1 MLSVTQPNACVAG
14 FCLCRTLRGDT
25 GDAAHFLLREVDMK
39 KFRFTA
45 LLLCLAV
52 LCGALLALAACND
65 SGSSGQSGSTSGE
78 DPPAEKTV
86 SVADVYDGMGVSM
99 DFDGMLEKEADELA
113 DETYGAAD
121 VKSYGVEDGK
131 FQVLSMAGDSLS
143 SVVVELPE
151 ETLNYLN
158 GDVKENVLDRAQ
170 LTADQQVKES
180 ERQQI
185 VDRLT
190 SAVEY
195 IESQIGNISN
205 LPASRVNYYAEGETQ
220 ENVNASTLFS
230 VLGPVL
236 ADGSFI
242 RYDVRENGNLFET
255 VIVVPNADG
264 KTEEQIYEAYFSGN
278 YSVGASTEVDLDA
291 EYTPPTPTDPDNPN
305 PGGGEEEETIT
316 FDEIY
321 NQVFGEGFV
330 APSAGEELAR
340 LNNLLNNGA
349 TNIKLIAT
357 NIDSA
362 NFAVYSEVVD
372 GLGRTRFMEYV
383 YNGNNET
390 EISDYLTL
398 LQAIENAGGI
408 ENYALSIY
416 EDFGDILPGSDNYDE
431 LLNRFNE
438 LKSYLQGGSPTEE
451 LGNEDFTSR
460 TLIIKT
466 NNALPASSNAF
477 GEALMEDM
485 GAEGTIIA
493 TYVGDMSGRSLDA
506 DDIFNSGYLSG
517 FDITVV
523 YKNGDEIS
531 IVTTECLVPWYTN
544 STNQSQYEEFVKQNG
559 NYRLRNTQT
568 TTIENPTATAT
579 ASSEAALV
587 M

>member
-205 LPASRVNYYAEGETQ
+205 LPASRVNYYADGEIQ
-220 ENVNASTLFS
+220 ENVNDKTLFS

-255 VIVVPNADG
+255 VIVVPNAEG
-264 KTEEQIYEAYFSGN
+264 KTEQQIYLDYHNGN
-278 YSVGASTEVDLDA
+278 YSLGSSTEVDLGA
-291 EYTPPTPTDPDNPN
+291 KYTPPTPTDPDNPDPDN
-305 PGGGEEEETIT
+305 PGDEDEETIT
-316 FDEIY
+316 IGEIFDQNFANIDFSNELNQMFTGLIQKGFTNTENIEVLTYTLENSQLNIYYEMTRNGLASFNKLSLDTPEIIETIQTNLKDYILQQLGYSSNSEVEQKDADEYVDQMNNIVAQIVDEI
-321 NQVFGEGFV
+321 
-330 APSAGEELAR
+330 LA
-340 LNNLLNNGA
+340 
-349 TNIKLIAT
+349 
-357 NIDSA
+357 
-362 NFAVYSEVVD
+362 VVSETGIRD
-372 GLGRTRFMEYV
+372 MS
-383 YNGNNET
+383 NET
-390 EISDYLTL
+390 YGRNGTN
-398 LQAIENAGGI
+398 APENVA
-408 ENYALSIY
+408 
-416 EDFGDILPGSDNYDE
+416 D
-431 LLNRFNE
+431 
-438 LKSYLQGGSPTEE
+438 
-451 LGNEDFTSR
+451 
-460 TLIIKT
+460 
-466 NNALPASSNAF
+466 F
-477 GEALMEDM
+477 GEALMEDL

-493 TYVGDMSGRSLDA
+493 TYVGDMSGRGFDSTG
-506 DDIFNSGYLSG
+506 IFGTGYLSV

>member
-1 MLSVTQPNACVAG
+1 
-14 FCLCRTLRGDT
+14 
-25 GDAAHFLLREVDMK
+25 MK

-65 SGSSGQSGSTSGE
+65 SGSSGQSGSTGEE

-131 FQVLSMAGDSLS
+131 FQVLSMAGDRLS

-195 IESQIGNISN
+195 IEGQIGNISN
-205 LPASRVNYYAEGETQ
+205 LPASRVNYYADGETQ
-220 ENVNASTLFS
+220 ENVNDKTLFS

-264 KTEEQIYEAYFSGN
+264 KTEQQIYEAYFSGN
-278 YSVGASTEVDLDA
+278 YSVGASTEVDLGA
-291 EYTPPTPTDPDNPN
+291 EYTPPTPTDPDNPDPDN
-305 PGGGEEEETIT
+305 PGGDEEEETIT
-316 FDEIY
+316 IGEIFDQNFANIDFSNDLNQMFTGLIQKGFTNAQNIEVLTYTLENSQLNIYYEMTRNGLASFNKLSLDIPEIIETIQTNLKDYILQQLGYSSNSEVEQKDADKYVDQMNNIVAQIVDEI
-321 NQVFGEGFV
+321 
-330 APSAGEELAR
+330 LA
-340 LNNLLNNGA
+340 
-349 TNIKLIAT
+349 
-357 NIDSA
+357 
-362 NFAVYSEVVD
+362 VVSETGIRD
-372 GLGRTRFMEYV
+372 MS
-383 YNGNNET
+383 NET
-390 EISDYLTL
+390 YGRNGTN
-398 LQAIENAGGI
+398 APENVA
-408 ENYALSIY
+408 
-416 EDFGDILPGSDNYDE
+416 D
-431 LLNRFNE
+431 
-438 LKSYLQGGSPTEE
+438 
-451 LGNEDFTSR
+451 
-460 TLIIKT
+460 
-466 NNALPASSNAF
+466 F

-493 TYVGDMSGRSLDA
+493 TYVGDMSGSGFDSTG
-506 DDIFNSGYLSG
+506 IFGTGYLSV

-544 STNQSQYEEFVKQNG
+544 STNQSQYEEFITQNG
-559 NYRLRNTQT
+559 TYRLRNTQT

>member
-158 GDVKENVLDRAQ
+158 GDVKENVLGRAQ

-195 IESQIGNISN
+195 IEGQIGNISN
-205 LPASRVNYYAEGETQ
+205 LPASRVNYYADGETQ
-220 ENVNASTLFS
+220 ENVNNETLFS

-278 YSVGASTEVDLDA
+278 YSLGSSTEVDLGA
-291 EYTPPTPTDPDNPN
+291 KYTPPTPTDPDNPDPDN
-305 PGGGEEEETIT
+305 PGDEDEETIT
-316 FDEIY
+316 IGEIFDQNFANIDFSDKLNEMFIDVVKIGYADASSVDPMFYVENGSQTTVYYEMVRGGRTHFGGMTFPTPDGLPNNENFEAIILEQLGLDGSSEVSVDDVDRYIALMRDAINSYDVSSIIDGLTIADLQNKIY
-321 NQVFGEGFV
+321 G
-330 APSAGEELAR
+330 S
-340 LNNLLNNGA
+340 A
-349 TNIKLIAT
+349 TNNT
-357 NIDSA
+357 
-362 NFAVYSEVVD
+362 
-372 GLGRTRFMEYV
+372 
-383 YNGNNET
+383 
-390 EISDYLTL
+390 
-398 LQAIENAGGI
+398 
-408 ENYALSIY
+408 
-416 EDFGDILPGSDNYDE
+416 
-431 LLNRFNE
+431 
-438 LKSYLQGGSPTEE
+438 
-451 LGNEDFTSR
+451 
-460 TLIIKT
+460 
-466 NNALPASSNAF
+466 LPASSNAF

-485 GAEGTIIA
+485 GAEGTILA
-493 TYVGDMSGRSLDA
+493 TYVGNMSGRDFDSTGM
-506 DDIFNSGYLSG
+506 FGTGYLSG

-544 STNQSQYEEFVKQNG
+544 STNQSQYEEFITQNG
-559 NYRLRNTQT
+559 TYRLRNTQT
-568 TTIENPTATAT
+568 TTIESPTATAA

>member
-1 MLSVTQPNACVAG
+1 
-14 FCLCRTLRGDT
+14 
-25 GDAAHFLLREVDMK
+25 MK
-39 KFRFTA
+39 KSRKNWLKFTA
-45 LLLCLAV
+45 AILTMAGAV
-52 LCGALLALAACND
+52 SALAACNQKEVD
-65 SGSSGQSGSTSGE
+65 QPGPGPGP
-78 DPPAEKTV
+78 DPVEETTTV
-86 SVADVYDGMGVSM
+86 SLIYDGMGVSM
-99 DFDGMLEKEADELA
+99 DFDGMLETEANELA
-113 DETYGAAD
+113 QETYGSAD

-131 FQVLSMAGDSLS
+131 FQVLSMVGDSLS

-205 LPASRVNYYAEGETQ
+205 LPASRVNYYADGETQ

-255 VIVVPNADG
+255 VIVVPNAEG

-305 PGGGEEEETIT
+305 PDNPGGGEEEETIT

-330 APSAGEELAR
+330 VNTDINAILTDLAER
-340 LNNLLNNGA
+340 VFINTTDVSVVAVGLNDGF
-349 TNIKLIAT
+349 TI
-357 NIDSA
+357 
-362 NFAVYSEVVD
+362 YSQNVD
-372 GLGRTRFMEYV
+372 ALGRTRLTEGVYRGGNLEEITEYL
-383 YNGNNET
+383 
-390 EISDYLTL
+390 SL
-398 LQAIENAGGI
+398 LQQIENAGGW
-408 ENYALSIY
+408 ENYINSFAPSSPV
-416 EDFGDILPGSDNYDE
+416 EE
-431 LLNRFNE
+431 
-438 LKSYLQGGSPTEE
+438 GSPSYTQLIETLQSIKGNIDNADVISALTRSDFSTRTVMNATTE
-451 LGNEDFTSR
+451 
-460 TLIIKT
+460 
-466 NNALPASSNAF
+466 ALPASSNAF

-493 TYVGDMSGRSLDA
+493 TYVGDMSGSGFDSTG
-506 DDIFNSGYLSG
+506 IFGTGYLSV

-544 STNQSQYEEFVKQNG
+544 STNQSQYGEFVKDG
-559 NYRLRNTQT
+559 GTYKLRNTQT
-568 TTIENPTATAT
+568 TTIENPIDLYLMVNEND
-579 ASSEAALV
+579 SSLMGVMLQDKHSKEITDMFLV
-587 M
+587 

>member
-1 MLSVTQPNACVAG
+1 
-14 FCLCRTLRGDT
+14 
-25 GDAAHFLLREVDMK
+25 MK

-45 LLLCLAV
+45 LLLCLTA
-52 LCGALLALAACND
+52 LCGAILMFAACSD
-65 SGSSGQSGSTSGE
+65 PDPSGQSGSTGGE
-78 DPPAEKTV
+78 NPPAEKTV

-99 DFDGMLEKEADELA
+99 DFDGMLETEANELA
-113 DETYGAAD
+113 QETYGSAD

-131 FQVLSMAGDSLS
+131 FQVLSMAGDRLS

-195 IESQIGNISN
+195 IEGQIGNISN
-205 LPASRVNYYAEGETQ
+205 LPASRVNYYADGETQ

-264 KTEEQIYEAYFSGN
+264 KTEQQIYEAYFSGN

-291 EYTPPTPTDPDNPN
+291 EYTPPTPADPDNPDPDN

-390 EISDYLTL
+390 EIRDYLTL

-431 LLNRFNE
+431 LLNRFNK

-460 TLIIKT
+460 TLVIKT

-477 GEALMEDM
+477 GEALMGDM

-493 TYVGDMSGRSLDA
+493 TYVGDLSGRVFTSIENGNP
-506 DDIFNSGYLSG
+506 IFNTTYMEA
-517 FDITVV
+517 FDLVVV
-523 YKNGDEIS
+523 YQNGAEIS

-544 STNQSQYEEFVKQNG
+544 STNSTLYEEFLSTDG
-559 NYRLRNTQT
+559 TYRLRNTQT
-568 TTIENPTATAT
+568 TTIESPTATAA
-579 ASSEAALV
+579 ASSEAGLV

>member
-1 MLSVTQPNACVAG
+1 
-14 FCLCRTLRGDT
+14 
-25 GDAAHFLLREVDMK
+25 MK
-39 KFRFTA
+39 KSRKNWLKFTA
-45 LLLCLAV
+45 AILTMAGTV
-52 LCGALLALAACND
+52 SALAACNKETEQP
-65 SGSSGQSGSTSGE
+65 GPGPGP
-78 DPPAEKTV
+78 DPVEETTTV
-86 SVADVYDGMGVSM
+86 SLIYDGMGVSM

-131 FQVLSMAGDSLS
+131 FQVLSMAGDRLS

-205 LPASRVNYYAEGETQ
+205 LPASRVNYYADGETQ
-220 ENVNASTLFS
+220 ENVNNETLFS

-305 PGGGEEEETIT
+305 PDNPGGGEEEETIT

-330 APSAGEELAR
+330 VNTDINAILTDLAER
-340 LNNLLNNGA
+340 VFINTTDVSVVAVGLNDGF
-349 TNIKLIAT
+349 TI
-357 NIDSA
+357 
-362 NFAVYSEVVD
+362 YSQNVD
-372 GLGRTRFMEYV
+372 ALGRTRLTEGVYRGGNLEEITEYL
-383 YNGNNET
+383 
-390 EISDYLTL
+390 SL
-398 LQAIENAGGI
+398 LQQIENAGGW
-408 ENYALSIY
+408 ENYINSFAPSSPV
-416 EDFGDILPGSDNYDE
+416 EE
-431 LLNRFNE
+431 
-438 LKSYLQGGSPTEE
+438 GSPSYTQLIETLQSIKGNIDNADVISALTRSDFSTRTVMNATTE
-451 LGNEDFTSR
+451 
-460 TLIIKT
+460 
-466 NNALPASSNAF
+466 ALPASSNAF

-493 TYVGDMSGRSLDA
+493 TYVGDMSGSGFDSTG
-506 DDIFNSGYLSG
+506 IFGTGYLSV

-544 STNQSQYEEFVKQNG
+544 STNQSQYGEFVKDG
-559 NYRLRNTQT
+559 GTYKLRNTQT
-568 TTIENPTATAT
+568 TTIENPIDLYLMVNEND
-579 ASSEAALV
+579 SSLMGVMLQDKHSKEITDMFLV
-587 M
+587 

>member
-1 MLSVTQPNACVAG
+1 
-14 FCLCRTLRGDT
+14 
-25 GDAAHFLLREVDMK
+25 MK
-39 KFRFTA
+39 KSRKNWLKFTA
-45 LLLCLAV
+45 AILTMAGTV
-52 LCGALLALAACND
+52 SALAACNKETEQP
-65 SGSSGQSGSTSGE
+65 GPGPGP
-78 DPPAEKTV
+78 DPVEETTTV
-86 SVADVYDGMGVSM
+86 SLIYDGMGVSM
-99 DFDGMLEKEADELA
+99 DFDGMLETEANELA
-113 DETYGAAD
+113 QETYGSAD

-131 FQVLSMAGDSLS
+131 FQVLSMVGDSLS

-158 GDVKENVLDRAQ
+158 GDVKENVLGRAQ

-195 IESQIGNISN
+195 IEGQIGNISN
-205 LPASRVNYYAEGETQ
+205 LPASRVNYYADGETQ
-220 ENVNASTLFS
+220 ENVNNETLFS

-255 VIVVPNADG
+255 VIIVPNAEG

-305 PGGGEEEETIT
+305 PDNPGGGEEEETIT
-316 FDEIY
+316 FEEIY
-321 NQVFGEGFV
+321 NKVFGEGFV
-330 APSAGEELAR
+330 VDTNVNNTLTDLAER
-340 LNNLLNNGA
+340 VFSSSTDVKVIAVDTNNTFTIYAEG
-349 TNIKLIAT
+349 
-357 NIDSA
+357 
-362 NFAVYSEVVD
+362 VD
-372 GLGRTRFMEYV
+372 ALGRTALIRGEYT
-383 YNGNNET
+383 GSDLET
-390 EISDYLTL
+390 ILSSLSL
-398 LQAIENAGGI
+398 LQQIENAGGWESYINSFAPSAPVEEDSASYAQLI
-408 ENYALSIY
+408 ETLQSIKDNVKNTDLLSTLTRT
-416 EDFGDILPGSDNYDE
+416 DFSARN
-431 LLNRFNE
+431 
-438 LKSYLQGGSPTEE
+438 
-451 LGNEDFTSR
+451 
-460 TLIIKT
+460 II
-466 NNALPASSNAF
+466 NATRDSLPAPSNDF

-493 TYVGDMSGRSLDA
+493 IYVGDMSGRSLDA

-544 STNQSQYEEFVKQNG
+544 STNQSQYGEFVKDG
-559 NYRLRNTQT
+559 GTYKLRNTQT
-568 TTIENPTATAT
+568 TTIENPIDLYLMVNEND
-579 ASSEAALV
+579 SSLMGVMLQDKHSKEITDMFLV
-587 M
+587 

>member
-1 MLSVTQPNACVAG
+1 
-14 FCLCRTLRGDT
+14 
-25 GDAAHFLLREVDMK
+25 MK

-52 LCGALLALAACND
+52 LCGALLALAACSAPD
-65 SGSSGQSGSTSGE
+65 SSGQSGSTSEE

-131 FQVLSMAGDSLS
+131 FQVLSMAGDRLS

-205 LPASRVNYYAEGETQ
+205 LPASRVNYYADGEIQ
-220 ENVNASTLFS
+220 ENVNDKTLFS

-278 YSVGASTEVDLDA
+278 YSLGASTEVDLDA

-305 PGGGEEEETIT
+305 PDNPGGGEEEETIT
-316 FDEIY
+316 IGEIFDQNFANIDFSNELNQMFTGLIQKGFTNTENIEVLTYTLENSQLNIYYEMTRNGLASFNKLSLDTPEIIETIQTNLKDYILQQLGYSSNSEVDKKDADEYVDQMNNIVAQIVDEI
-321 NQVFGEGFV
+321 
-330 APSAGEELAR
+330 LAVVSETGIR
-340 LNNLLNNGA
+340 DMSNETYGRNGA
-349 TNIKLIAT
+349 NAP
-357 NIDSA
+357 
-362 NFAVYSEVVD
+362 
-372 GLGRTRFMEYV
+372 
-383 YNGNNET
+383 
-390 EISDYLTL
+390 
-398 LQAIENAGGI
+398 ENVT
-408 ENYALSIY
+408 
-416 EDFGDILPGSDNYDE
+416 D
-431 LLNRFNE
+431 
-438 LKSYLQGGSPTEE
+438 
-451 LGNEDFTSR
+451 
-460 TLIIKT
+460 
-466 NNALPASSNAF
+466 F
-477 GEALMEDM
+477 GEALMEDL

-493 TYVGDMSGRSLDA
+493 TYVGDMSGRGFDSTG
-506 DDIFNSGYLSG
+506 IFGTGYLSV

>member
-205 LPASRVNYYAEGETQ
+205 LPASRVNYYADGETQ

-255 VIVVPNADG
+255 VIIVPNADG
-264 KTEEQIYEAYFSGN
+264 KTEQQIYEAYFSGN
-278 YSVGASTEVDLDA
+278 YSLGSSTEVDLGA
-291 EYTPPTPTDPDNPN
+291 KYTPPTPTDPDNPDPDN
-305 PGGGEEEETIT
+305 PGDEDEETIT
-316 FDEIY
+316 IGEIFDQNFANIDFSAELEKAFQKIY
-321 NQVFGEGFV
+321 STGYTSSTAETKFYAVNENTN
-330 APSAGEELAR
+330 ELSLYFELTR
-340 LNNLLNNGA
+340 NRNGA
-349 TNIKLIAT
+349 
-357 NIDSA
+357 
-362 NFAVYSEVVD
+362 
-372 GLGRTRFMEYV
+372 
-383 YNGNNET
+383 
-390 EISDYLTL
+390 
-398 LQAIENAGGI
+398 
-408 ENYALSIY
+408 LS
-416 EDFGDILPGSDNYDE
+416 
-431 LLNRFNE
+431 FNE
-438 LKSYLQGGSPTEE
+438 LKFLVPASIAQINGDMEDYILGLAGYSSQDEIETTKESQALDAIQAVVDLILDDIAAVGNTE
-451 LGNEDFTSR
+451 LSNLSSR
-460 TLIIKT
+460 TIINHNEEIT
-466 NNALPASSNAF
+466 NPNTF

-485 GAEGTIIA
+485 GAEGTLIA
-493 TYVGDMSGRSLDA
+493 TYVGDMSGRILDA
-506 DDIFNSGYLSG
+506 AHRFDTGYYSDY
-517 FDITVV
+517 DITIV
-523 YKNGDEIS
+523 YKQGDQIIIS
-531 IVTTECLVPWYTN
+531 TRTIYNAWYTD
-544 STNQSQYEEFVKQNG
+544 STNDSLYNNLLNG
-559 NYRLRNTQT
+559 TDDYQLGSA
-568 TTIENPTATAT
+568 TTIIIESPTATAA
-579 ASSEAALV
+579 ASSEAEFAIC
-587 M
+587 

>member
-1 MLSVTQPNACVAG
+1 
-14 FCLCRTLRGDT
+14 
-25 GDAAHFLLREVDMK
+25 MK

-45 LLLCLAV
+45 LLLCLTV
-52 LCGALLALAACND
+52 LCCALLALAACND
-65 SGSSGQSGSTSGE
+65 SSSSGQSGSTGEE

-205 LPASRVNYYAEGETQ
+205 LPASRVNYYADGEIQ
-220 ENVNASTLFS
+220 ENVNDKTLFS

-278 YSVGASTEVDLDA
+278 YSLGSSTEVDLDA

-305 PGGGEEEETIT
+305 PDNPGGGEDEETIT
-316 FDEIY
+316 IGEIFDQNFANIDFSDKLNEMFIDVVKIGY
-321 NQVFGEGFV
+321 ADASSVDPMFYVENGSQTTVYYEMVRGGRTYFGGMTF
-330 APSAGEELAR
+330 PTPDSLP
-340 LNNLLNNGA
+340 NNENFEDIILEQLGLDGSSEVSVDDVDRYITLMRDAINSYDVSSIIDGITMADLQNKMYGSA
-349 TNIKLIAT
+349 TN
-357 NIDSA
+357 N
-362 NFAVYSEVVD
+362 
-372 GLGRTRFMEYV
+372 
-383 YNGNNET
+383 
-390 EISDYLTL
+390 TL
-398 LQAIENAGGI
+398 PE
-408 ENYALSIY
+408 
-416 EDFGDILPGSDNYDE
+416 
-431 LLNRFNE
+431 
-438 LKSYLQGGSPTEE
+438 
-451 LGNEDFTSR
+451 
-460 TLIIKT
+460 
-466 NNALPASSNAF
+466 SSNAF
-477 GEALMEDM
+477 GEALMQDM

-493 TYVGDMSGRSLDA
+493 TYVGGYGAPIIDQGHVFDA
-506 DDIFNSGYLSG
+506 GYISNINVAVVYENSGIIYIDVLRVTVPVYNNERGDAEAIYQHILEEGEHGSSLQ
-517 FDITVV
+517 DRTAITA
-523 YKNGDEIS
+523 S
-531 IVTTECLVPWYTN
+531 TVTV
-544 STNQSQYEEFVKQNG
+544 
-559 NYRLRNTQT
+559 
-568 TTIENPTATAT
+568 A
-579 ASSEAALV
+579 ASSEAEFEIC
-587 M
+587 

>member
-205 LPASRVNYYAEGETQ
+205 LPASRVNYYADGEIQ
-220 ENVNASTLFS
+220 ENVNDKTLFS

-278 YSVGASTEVDLDA
+278 YSLGSSTEVDLGA
-291 EYTPPTPTDPDNPN
+291 KYTPPTPTDPDNPDPDN
-305 PGGGEEEETIT
+305 PGDEDEETIT
-316 FDEIY
+316 IGEIFDQNFANIDFSGKLNEIFIDVVKIGYADASSVDPMFYVENGSQTTVYYEMVRGGRTYFGGMTFPTPDSLPNNENFEDIILEQLGLDGSSEVSVDDVDRYITLMRDAINSYDVSSIIDGITIADLQNKIY
-321 NQVFGEGFV
+321 NF
-330 APSAGEELAR
+330 S
-340 LNNLLNNGA
+340 
-349 TNIKLIAT
+349 T
-357 NIDSA
+357 
-362 NFAVYSEVVD
+362 
-372 GLGRTRFMEYV
+372 
-383 YNGNNET
+383 
-390 EISDYLTL
+390 SDV
-398 LQAIENAGGI
+398 
-408 ENYALSIY
+408 
-416 EDFGDILPGSDNYDE
+416 
-431 LLNRFNE
+431 
-438 LKSYLQGGSPTEE
+438 
-451 LGNEDFTSR
+451 
-460 TLIIKT
+460 
-466 NNALPASSNAF
+466 LPAISNAF
-477 GEALMEDM
+477 GEALMEDL

-493 TYVGDMSGRSLDA
+493 TYVGDMSGRGFDSTG
-506 DDIFNSGYLSG
+506 IFGTGYLSV

>member
-1 MLSVTQPNACVAG
+1 
-14 FCLCRTLRGDT
+14 
-25 GDAAHFLLREVDMK
+25 MK
-39 KFRFTA
+39 KSRKNWLKFTA
-45 LLLCLAV
+45 AILTMAGTV
-52 LCGALLALAACND
+52 SALAACNKETEQP
-65 SGSSGQSGSTSGE
+65 GPGPGP
-78 DPPAEKTV
+78 DPVEETTTV
-86 SVADVYDGMGVSM
+86 SLIYDGMGVSM
-99 DFDGMLEKEADELA
+99 DFDGMLETEANELA
-113 DETYGAAD
+113 QETYGSAD

-131 FQVLSMAGDSLS
+131 FQVLSMAGDRLS

-170 LTADQQVKES
+170 LTAEQQVKES

-195 IESQIGNISN
+195 IEGQIGNISN
-205 LPASRVNYYAEGETQ
+205 LPASRVNYYADGETQ
-220 ENVNASTLFS
+220 ENVNNETLFS

-264 KTEEQIYEAYFSGN
+264 KTEEQIYADYFSGN
-278 YSVGASTEVDLDA
+278 YSLGSSTEVDLDA

-305 PGGGEEEETIT
+305 PGGDEDEETLS

-330 APSAGEELAR
+330 VNTDINNILTDLAER
-340 LNNLLNNGA
+340 VFSSSTNVKVIAVDTNNTFTIYAEG
-349 TNIKLIAT
+349 
-357 NIDSA
+357 
-362 NFAVYSEVVD
+362 VD
-372 GLGRTRFMEYV
+372 AIGRTALIRGEYT
-383 YNGNNET
+383 GSDLET
-390 EISDYLTL
+390 IASTLSL
-398 LQAIENAGGI
+398 LQQIENAGGWESYINSFAPSSPVEEGSASYTQLI
-408 ENYALSIY
+408 ETLQSIKVDVESIDVLSALTRS
-416 EDFGDILPGSDNYDE
+416 DFSARN
-431 LLNRFNE
+431 
-438 LKSYLQGGSPTEE
+438 
-451 LGNEDFTSR
+451 
-460 TLIIKT
+460 II
-466 NNALPASSNAF
+466 NATREQLPASSNAF

-544 STNQSQYEEFVKQNG
+544 STNQSQYEEFITQNG
-559 NYRLRNTQT
+559 TYRLRNTQT
-568 TTIENPTATAT
+568 TTIENPTATA
-579 ASSEAALV
+579 AVSSEAEFAIC
-587 M
+587 

>member
-1 MLSVTQPNACVAG
+1 
-14 FCLCRTLRGDT
+14 
-25 GDAAHFLLREVDMK
+25 MK
-39 KFRFTA
+39 KSRKNWLKFTA
-45 LLLCLAV
+45 AILTMAGTV
-52 LCGALLALAACND
+52 SALAACNKETEQP
-65 SGSSGQSGSTSGE
+65 GPGPGP
-78 DPPAEKTV
+78 DPVEETTTV
-86 SVADVYDGMGVSM
+86 SLIYDGMGVSM
-99 DFDGMLEKEADELA
+99 DFDGMLKKEADELA
-113 DETYGAAD
+113 DETYGSAD

-131 FQVLSMAGDSLS
+131 FQVLSMVGDSLS

-195 IESQIGNISN
+195 IEGQIGNISN
-205 LPASRVNYYAEGETQ
+205 LPASRVNYYADGETQ
-220 ENVNASTLFS
+220 ENVNNETLFS

-255 VIVVPNADG
+255 VIVVPNAEG

-305 PGGGEEEETIT
+305 PDNPGGGEEEETIT

-330 APSAGEELAR
+330 VNTDINAILTDLAER
-340 LNNLLNNGA
+340 VFINTTDVSVVAVGLNDGF
-349 TNIKLIAT
+349 TI
-357 NIDSA
+357 
-362 NFAVYSEVVD
+362 YSQNVD
-372 GLGRTRFMEYV
+372 ALGRTRLTEGVYRGGNLEEITEYL
-383 YNGNNET
+383 
-390 EISDYLTL
+390 SL
-398 LQAIENAGGI
+398 LQQIENAGGW
-408 ENYALSIY
+408 ENYINSFAPSSPV
-416 EDFGDILPGSDNYDE
+416 EE
-431 LLNRFNE
+431 
-438 LKSYLQGGSPTEE
+438 GSPSYTQLIETLQSIKGNIDNADVISALTRSDFSTRTVMNATTE
-451 LGNEDFTSR
+451 
-460 TLIIKT
+460 
-466 NNALPASSNAF
+466 ALPASSNAF

-493 TYVGDMSGRSLDA
+493 TYVGDMSGRGFDSTG
-506 DDIFNSGYLSG
+506 IFGTGYLNV

-531 IVTTECLVPWYTN
+531 IVTTECLVPWYTD
-544 STNQSQYEEFVKQNG
+544 STNQSQYGEFVKDG
-559 NYRLRNTQT
+559 GTYKLRNTQT
-568 TTIENPTATAT
+568 TTIENPIDLYLMVNEND
-579 ASSEAALV
+579 SSLMGVMLQDKHSKEIIDMFLV
-587 M
+587 

>member
-1 MLSVTQPNACVAG
+1 
-14 FCLCRTLRGDT
+14 
-25 GDAAHFLLREVDMK
+25 MK

-205 LPASRVNYYAEGETQ
+205 LPASRVNYYADGEIQ
-220 ENVNASTLFS
+220 ENVNDKTLFS

-255 VIVVPNADG
+255 VIVVPNAEG
-264 KTEEQIYEAYFSGN
+264 KTEQQIYLDYHNGN
-278 YSVGASTEVDLDA
+278 YSLGSSTEVDLGA
-291 EYTPPTPTDPDNPN
+291 KYTPPTPTDPDNPDPDN
-305 PGGGEEEETIT
+305 PGDEDEETIT
-316 FDEIY
+316 IGEIFDQNFANIDFSNELNQMFTGLIQKGFTNTENIEVLTYTLENSQLNIYYEMTRNGLASFNKLSLDTPEIIETIQTNLKDYILQQLGYSSNSEVEQKDADEYVDQMNNIVAQIVDEI
-321 NQVFGEGFV
+321 
-330 APSAGEELAR
+330 LA
-340 LNNLLNNGA
+340 
-349 TNIKLIAT
+349 
-357 NIDSA
+357 
-362 NFAVYSEVVD
+362 VVSETGIRD
-372 GLGRTRFMEYV
+372 MS
-383 YNGNNET
+383 NET
-390 EISDYLTL
+390 YGRNGTN
-398 LQAIENAGGI
+398 APENVA
-408 ENYALSIY
+408 
-416 EDFGDILPGSDNYDE
+416 D
-431 LLNRFNE
+431 
-438 LKSYLQGGSPTEE
+438 
-451 LGNEDFTSR
+451 
-460 TLIIKT
+460 
-466 NNALPASSNAF
+466 F
-477 GEALMEDM
+477 GEALMEDL

-493 TYVGDMSGRSLDA
+493 TYVGDMSGRGFDSTG
-506 DDIFNSGYLSG
+506 IFGTGYLSV